1 MNRKETYK
9 TKILTVYINWNPI
22 YVVQTIKNNH
32 ISQLQVVTSDTNTE
46 RPGSLLFYNH
56 HTSPPRR
63 QQFSVRNKNKLHE

>member
-32 ISQLQVVTSDTNTE
+32 ISQLQVVTSFINALED
-46 RPGSLLFYNH
+46 YNLGGEGGG
-56 HTSPPRR
+56 PPP
-63 QQFSVRNKNKLHE
+63 FFVG